1 MTYLATLSNLLKVVE
16 VALVVS
22 GLCLAAQPESFKGTI
37 SAVSEKQVI
46 VATTGEQRPFEVD
59 TETKITLDGQAAKLT
74 SLPVGSPV
82 EVTAAKSDTG
92 MKALTISAMSLKGAG
107 SQTPAATNMR

>member
-1 MTYLATLSNLLKVVE
+1 MTYLAAISNWLKVLE

-37 SAVSEKQVI
+37 SAVGEKQII
-46 VATTGEQRPFEVD
+46 VASTGEQRPFEVNA
-59 TETKITLDGQAAKLT
+59 ETKITLDGQSAKLT

-82 EVTAAKSDTG
+82 ELTAVKSDTG
-92 MKALTISAMSLKGAG
+92 MKALTISAMSLKGARPR
-107 SQTPAATNMR
+107 SPTEHSTR